1 MKKNILTTEEVNTI
15 ISLYLQISNPKNR
28 RLVYQYLYNL
38 EKTFLTQNNE
48 RLNTWWFYN
57 EFVKSIWKLA
67 IIITY
72 DIVVI

>member
-28 RLVYQYLYNL
+28 KLVYQYLYNL

-48 RLNTWWFYN
+48 RLNT
-57 EFVKSIWKLA
+57 
-67 IIITY
+67 
-72 DIVVI
+72 